1 MDRGILEKINTGI
14 RQELR
19 QELGRNENPSAGIID
34 SQTVKGT
41 PESARESGF
50 DGGKLIKGRKRH
62 IVVDTIGCVLIALV
76 HAANIYDGRAA
87 RHVLPALFAVVDT
100 VKKIG
105 ADGAYVGEELAQWVK
120 AQFDGVLEVVAKPKT
135 TVGGFQVLPQRW
147 IVDITQPHC
156 PHRSIKFRLSY
167 H

>member
-1 MDRGILEKINTGI
+1 M
-14 RQELR
+14 
-19 QELGRNENPSAGIID
+19 
-34 SQTVKGT
+34 
-41 PESARESGF
+41 
-50 DGGKLIKGRKRH
+50 
-62 IVVDTIGCVLIALV
+62 VVDTISCVLIALV

-87 RHVLPALFAVVDT
+87 REVLTALFAVVDT
-100 VKKIG
+100 VKKIW

-120 AQFDGVLEVVAKPKT
+120 EQFDCVLEVVAKPKT
-135 TVGGFQVLPQRW
+135 PVGGFQVLPQRW